1 MYITNSQE
9 VAKIAQ
15 TNGVDRIFIDLER
28 NGKLLRQKGMNT
40 VQSKHTLEDIAKIK
54 SVLDSSEL
62 IVRINSIYEGTGAEI
77 DGAIGGGADI
87 IMLPYFKTTA
97 EVESFLS
104 HVNGRVKTML
114 LLETVEAVDMLDTLV
129 TMPINYYHV
138 GLNDLHLER
147 NLKFMF
153 ELMSDGTVDKI
164 CRKLATC
171 NKEYGF
177 GGIAKLGAGMLPAEN
192 IIAEHY
198 RLGSSCAIL
207 SRSFC
212 NWEASTIDDV
222 AKTFAEEMTKLRKY
236 EAFVSKQ
243 NREFFIDNQTKT
255 YEKIKDIA
263 RKMK

>member
-15 TNGVDRIFIDLER
+15 NNGVDRIFIDLER

-40 VQSKHTLEDIAKIK
+40 VQSKHTLEDIAKVK
-54 SVLDSSEL
+54 SVLGSSEL
-62 IVRINSIYEGTGAEI
+62 IVRINSVYEGTKTEI
-77 DGAIGGGADI
+77 DGAIDGGADI
-87 IMLPYFKTTA
+87 VMLPYFKTME

-104 HVNGRVKTML
+104 YVNGRVKTML
-114 LLETVEAVDMLDTLV
+114 LMETVEAVDMLDTLV
-129 TMPINYYHV
+129 TMPVDYYHV

-147 NLKFMF
+147 KLKFMF
-153 ELMSDGTVDKI
+153 ELLSDGTVDKI
-164 CRKLATC
+164 CRKLAAN

-212 NWEASTIDDV
+212 NWEENAVDDV
-222 AKTFAEEMTKLRKY
+222 AKIFAEEMTKLRKY
-236 EAFVSKQ
+236 ENFVSEQ
-243 NREFFIDNQTKT
+243 NQAFFINNQTET